1 MASNTHEF
9 VILGAQFA
17 GVSTAH
23 YLLRH
28 TIPSLVKLDPS
39 KAYHVTVVGP
49 SEKFYWKIG
58 APRTLA
64 SPDLIP
70 ISKAF
75 VSVASGFKE
84 YSSDQYTLE
93 TATAVGLDSDAK
105 TVTVESADKTRKD
118 LHYSTLIIATG
129 TSSPSALWTQNGS
142 YENTVNAIKE
152 MHAAL
157 PLAKS
162 ILIAGGGPA
171 GTETA
176 GEIGSL
182 YPKSKNTILSGT
194 TRILSRLSPA
204 TSKDATARLNKLG
217 VEVINNL
224 KVKSVKKVDGGKAT
238 ELELDDGT
246 SRTVDVYIDST
257 GGWPNTSFVPKS
269 WLDDHGRILTD
280 DKTIRLVVPEVEN
293 VYAIGDA
300 ASYSQ
305 GGIMDVNN
313 AIAPLCTSIAIDVG
327 NTIDP
332 AKAKDFK
339 QKVFKPLKDTQF
351 VPTGPNGGVGQVFGW
366 RVPSMMVWAFKSRT
380 FMVDNLPGY
389 VSGDGYKKA

>member
-9 VILGAQFA
+9 LILGAQFA

-28 TIPSLVKLDPS
+28 TIPSLIKLDSS
-39 KAYHVTVVGP
+39 KTYHVTVVGP
-49 SEKFYWKIG
+49 SEKFFWKIG

-75 VSVASGFKE
+75 VAVADGFKE
-84 YSSDQYTLE
+84 YSPNQYTLVK
-93 TATAVGLDSDAK
+93 AAAVGLDSDK
-105 TVTVESADKTRKD
+105 KMVTVEMAEKTRKE

-142 YENTVNAIKE
+142 HENTVNAMKE

-157 PLAKS
+157 PSAKS

-194 TRILSRLSPA
+194 TRLLPRLSPS
-204 TSKDATARLNKLG
+204 TSKDVTARLNKLG

-224 KVKSVKKVDGGKAT
+224 RVKSVTKVNDGKAT
-238 ELELDDGT
+238 KLEFNDGT

-269 WLDDHGRILTD
+269 WLDDKGRILTD
-280 DKTIRLVVPEVEN
+280 DKTIRLAVPGVEN

-300 ASYSQ
+300 ASYSH
-305 GGIMDVNN
+305 GGIMDVND
-313 AIAPLCTSIAIDVG
+313 AVAPLCSSIAIDVG
-327 NTIDP
+327 KTIDP
-332 AKAKDFK
+332 AKAKAFK
-339 QKVFKPLKDTQF
+339 QKVFKYIPDTQF
-351 VPTGPNGGVGQVFGW
+351 VPTGPKGGVGQVFGW

-380 FMVDNLPGY
+380 FMVDKLPGI
-389 VSGDGYKKA
+389 VNGEGYMKA